1 MLLSAKE
8 QKELN
13 KANELMNKA
22 LKLIYKVV
30 DSNKDFH
37 YGCQSLP
44 IQSRLEGSIS
54 QLECVEGIQKISD
67 L

>member
-1 MLLSAKE
+1 MLSVKE

-30 DSNKDFH
+30 DSNKDFK

-44 IQSRLEGSIS
+44 IR
-54 QLECVEGIQKISD
+54 
-67 L
+67 

>member
-1 MLLSAKE
+1 MLSAKE

-13 KANELMNKA
+13 KANELMNRA

-30 DSNKDFH
+30 DSNKDFN

-44 IQSRLEGSIS
+44 IQKRLEGSIS
-54 QLECVEGIQKISD
+54 QLECVDGIQKISD